1 VIAEDDIRQE
11 LAADLLLANASLQR
25 ELAADLRDCID
36 YARQAGLTWRDIGK
50 ALGMDHSSVFRY
62 RKAGEPIS
70 VVRGYQ
76 TPKSPE
82 R

>member
-1 VIAEDDIRQE
+1 MIAEDDIRRE
-11 LAADLLLANASLQR
+11 LAADLLLANARMQR

-36 YARQAGLTWRDIGK
+36 YARRAGLGWRDIGK
-50 ALGMDHSSVFRY
+50 VLGMDHSAVFRY
-62 RKAGEPIS
+62 MRTGSPIS
-70 VVRGYQ
+70 VVRGSQ